1 MWSFRRAEGSALGP
15 FGGISLSVV
24 PEARMWIRP
33 SSKRLGSEQ
42 KGSANEG
49 QGDPEG
55 HQVGTEL
62 ELEGRRVGH
71 GTGHVWAA
79 CCSWG
84 LLSDGGA
91 GREGRG
97 RGWEAFALGDRG
109 PQWVQPGRSGALIP
123 LRLFE
128 GWL

>member
-1 MWSFRRAEGSALGP
+1 
-15 FGGISLSVV
+15 
-24 PEARMWIRP
+24 MWIRP

-55 HQVGTEL
+55 HQEGTEL